1 MLTTIIRKAIRDQKK
16 DVIEFSRD
24 VKVSTAT
31 VYQWLDG
38 TIKKIS
44 KRTIRLWLLDPEI
57 PDYVK
62 TMARELNGDHVEAVR
77 TGTG

>member
-1 MLTTIIRKAIRDQKK
+1 MREQRK

-24 VKVSTAT
+24 VNVAPAT

-38 TIKKIS
+38 TTKKIS

-62 TMARELNGDHVEAVR
+62 AMARELAGERVQPSG